1 MKKIL
6 FSICILLF
14 AACDDTSDEILE
26 EALEEVLLNEPLA
39 DIETILDKGI
49 TIDGITLDYATI
61 YQSIDNFPV
70 IKPNPINQFINESEI
85 LVYFELISR
94 SREALLQYYAKIE
107 EENLERGF
115 VLEYALKYYD
125 RLQDISIEVKKNNGT
140 FNKINNNSNTIKIFP
155 TPDIDSQYTFAK
167 YEMTIEEFV
176 ARYKASFPDYFVFS
190 FNDKGAKSNTYT
202 FRITFK
208 FNNNKQFVL
217 NTKPINF

>member
-107 EENLERGF
+107 EENLERGIMID
-115 VLEYALKYYD
+115 Y
-125 RLQDISIEVKKNNGT
+125 
-140 FNKINNNSNTIKIFP
+140 KIF
-155 TPDIDSQYTFAK
+155 
-167 YEMTIEEFV
+167 
-176 ARYKASFPDYFVFS
+176 RL
-190 FNDKGAKSNTYT
+190 
-202 FRITFK
+202 R
-208 FNNNKQFVL
+208 
-217 NTKPINF
+217 

>member
-14 AACDDTSDEILE
+14 AACDDTSDNVLE

-49 TIDGITLDYATI
+49 TIDGITLDYATM
-61 YQSIDNFPV
+61 YQSNDNFPV

-94 SREALLQYYAKIE
+94 SRESLIQYYSKLQ
-107 EENLERGF
+107 EENFEQGF

-125 RLQDISIEVKKNNGT
+125 RLENISIEVKKNNGT
-140 FNKINNNSNTIKIFP
+140 FNKINNSSNTIKIIP

-167 YEMTIEEFV
+167 Y
-176 ARYKASFPDYFVFS
+176 
-190 FNDKGAKSNTYT
+190 
-202 FRITFK
+202 
-208 FNNNKQFVL
+208 
-217 NTKPINF
+217 